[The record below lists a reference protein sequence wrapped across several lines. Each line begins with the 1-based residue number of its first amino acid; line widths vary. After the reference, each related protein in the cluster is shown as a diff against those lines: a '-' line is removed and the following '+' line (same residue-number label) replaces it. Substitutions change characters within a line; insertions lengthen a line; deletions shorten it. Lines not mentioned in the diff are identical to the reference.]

1 MSADQLTPHITSHG
15 SLHATPHA
23 VAHGSFAVDLA
34 AAVELL
40 RGLPTA
46 GAGAVNDAYRHVR
59 NWSARRPWLR
69 AQLVVDDPP
78 GSTEVGYDL
87 LLSHPDGGTVAL
99 SAEVDDGVPWLVDHS
114 THWAASQILSVDGA
128 GLSVAAGLS
137 AVRDLG
143 TRDRQLHER
152 LVDHRILLTELD
164 DDHEPV
170 TAAEIQRA
178 ADEFRRRRGLI
189 GRAETLDWLAEV
201 GMSGEAFRD
210 HVRVQAFI
218 ARVRE
223 RFAGEPARRY
233 LAEHADEFTV
243 RHAAW
248 VTGTRPDALR
258 VLVDGPVEEFANRVA
273 AAVVLGKPAE
283 EPAATPIE
291 RPGDRPT
298 GTLIERPGGQPTG
311 APIERPGGR
320 PTGTPIEQPGG
331 RPAVERGVRLEAVAT
346 LTPRLPE
353 PLRAVPAGAPVGPVP
368 YDGGYL
374 AGVVYAVVPPDPS
387 DPEVLD
393 AARDAAFRAWL
404 DERRRTSEVR
414 WFWL

>member
-1 MSADQLTPHITSHG
+1 MSTDQLG
-15 SLHATPHA
+15 PHA
-23 VAHGSFAVDLA
+23 GDHASFAVDLV
-34 AAVELL
+34 AAVTLL

-46 GAGAVNDAYRHVR
+46 GAGAVNDAHRHVR
-59 NWSARRPWLR
+59 AWSTERPWLC

-87 LLSHPDGGTVAL
+87 LLRHPDGGTVAL

-137 AVRDLG
+137 AIRDLG
-143 TRDRQLHER
+143 TRDRRLHER

-170 TAAEIQRA
+170 TSAEMQRA
-178 ADEFRRRRGLI
+178 ADEFRRRRGLT

-201 GMSGEAFRD
+201 GMSGEAFRE
-210 HVRVQAFI
+210 HVKVQAFI
-218 ARVRE
+218 ARVRG
-223 RFAGEPARRY
+223 RFAGEPARRH

-248 VTGTRPDALR
+248 VTGARPDALR
-258 VLVDGPVEEFANRVA
+258 VLVDGPVEEFVNRVA
-273 AAVVLGKPAE
+273 ATVLGDPGAE
-283 EPAATPIE
+283 LAGRSAGESVGRSDAK
-291 RPGDRPT
+291 
-298 GTLIERPGGQPTG
+298 PGG
-311 APIERPGGR
+311 
-320 PTGTPIEQPGG
+320 
-331 RPAVERGVRLEAVAT
+331 ERGLRLEAVAT
-346 LTPRLPE
+346 LTSRLPE
-353 PLRAVPAGAPVGPVP
+353 PLRAVPAGASLGPVP

-374 AGVVYAVVPPDPS
+374 AGVVYAVVSPDPG
-387 DPEVLD
+387 DPAVLD
-393 AARDAAFRAWL
+393 AACDAAFRAWL
-404 DERRRTSEVR
+404 EERRRESEIR

>member
-1 MSADQLTPHITSHG
+1 MSADQLRS
-15 SLHATPHA
+15 HATAPA
-23 VAHGSFAVDLA
+23 SFAVDLV
-34 AAVELL
+34 AAVTLL

-46 GAGAVNDAYRHVR
+46 GAGAVNDAHRHVR
-59 NWSARRPWLR
+59 AWSTERPWLC

-87 LLSHPDGGTVAL
+87 LLRHPDGGTVAL

-137 AVRDLG
+137 AIRDLG

-170 TAAEIQRA
+170 TPAEMQRA
-178 ADEFRRRRGLI
+178 ADEFRRRRGLT

-210 HVRVQAFI
+210 HVKVQAFI
-218 ARVRE
+218 ARVRG
-223 RFAGEPARRY
+223 RFAGEPARRH

-248 VTGTRPDALR
+248 VTGARPDALR
-258 VLVDGPVEEFANRVA
+258 VLVDGPVEEFVNRAAA
-273 AAVVLGKPAE
+273 AAVLGRPIGGPGAGSAGGPGVGPGVGSVG
-283 EPAATPIE
+283 EPSA
-291 RPGDRPT
+291 GSV
-298 GTLIERPGGQPTG
+298 GRPGG
-311 APIERPGGR
+311 
-320 PTGTPIEQPGG
+320 
-331 RPAVERGVRLEAVAT
+331 ERGLRLEAVAT
-346 LTPRLPE
+346 LTSRLPE
-353 PLRAVPAGAPVGPVP
+353 PLRAVPAGASLGPVP

-374 AGVVYAVVPPDPS
+374 AGVVYAVVPPDPD
-387 DPEVLD
+387 DPAVLD
-393 AARDAAFRAWL
+393 AACDAAFRAWL
-404 DERRRTSEVR
+404 EERRRESEIR